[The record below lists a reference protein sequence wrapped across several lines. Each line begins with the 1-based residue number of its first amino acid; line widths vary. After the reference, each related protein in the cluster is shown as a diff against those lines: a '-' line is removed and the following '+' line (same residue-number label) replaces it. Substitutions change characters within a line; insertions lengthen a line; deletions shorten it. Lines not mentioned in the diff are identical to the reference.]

1 MTFQYLSSLLPLLL
15 LGVAVAFSPAA
26 QGGGVATS
34 SFKLHMGL
42 FDGISKAFENT
53 EYGPPPEAV
62 KASARHILVPTEA
75 EAQIVMKMIASGEQ
89 SFEECAQDFSSCPS
103 ASKGGSLGSFSPG
116 TMVPEFD
123 KVIFDPDI
131 QIGQVVGPVLTN
143 FGFHVIVVEKR
154 TGGGDWY

>member
-1 MTFQYLSSLLPLLL
+1 MTFQYLSSLLTLLL
-15 LGVAVAFSPAA
+15 LGSAAAFSPSA
-26 QGGGVATS
+26 QGVATS
-34 SFKLHMGL
+34 SSKLHMGL
-42 FDGISKAFENT
+42 FDGIAKAFENT